1 MKPMEDIFDRETEII
16 VEADNLLE
24 ANSFSTA
31 VDRKHY
37 GNLLIAYKRLLKQMR
52 TMVRMSD
59 IMQSKLS
66 SMSGELER
74 LSQID
79 GLTGLYNRRFINEI
93 YRREWKNAM
102 EHHIPLGVL
111 MIDIDYFKKYND
123 TFGHLEGDA
132 CLQKIAGTIEETVRD
147 AGAYTGRFGG
157 EEFIVLMKGADL
169 HQCTQA
175 ADRII
180 GNVSSLEISCMPSD
194 YHVSVSVGIGRLIPT
209 EDMNPESLIN
219 TADQALYCA
228 KSDGRN
234 CFRLK

>member
-37 GNLLIAYKRLLKQMR
+37 GNLLDAYKRLLKQMR

-59 IMQSKLS
+59 IMQSKLN

-79 GLTGLYNRRFINEI
+79 YLTGLYNRRFINEI

-102 EHHIPLGVL
+102 EHCIPLGVL

-132 CLQKIAGTIEETVRD
+132 CLQRIAGAIEETVRET
-147 AGAYTGRFGG
+147 GAYTGRFGG
-157 EEFIVLMKGADL
+157 EEFIVLMKGVDL
-169 HQCTQA
+169 SQCTQA
-175 ADRII
+175 AGQII
-180 GNVSSLEISCMPSD
+180 ENVSSLEVPCMSVD
-194 YHVSVSVGIGRLIPT
+194 YRVSVSVGIGQLIP
-209 EDMNPESLIN
+209 EAEMNPESLIN
-219 TADQALYCA
+219 TADKALYRA
-228 KSDGRN
+228 KAEGRN
-234 CFRLK
+234 CFRL